1 MRLESDEAIAQLLL
15 QAKRIA
21 LVGASAKPERPSHR
35 VMQFLLDEGYE
46 VIPINPGL
54 AGQKL
59 LGQTVYAS
67 LADLPTSVDMA
78 DIFRDA
84 ASLPEVTQEV
94 VDAGIPCGRCRPPS
108 GGGPLP
114 SDRDTATARRR
125 ATPLSPAAVLDA
137 LKDRSLLTAT
147 QSLPADQYRC
157 RYLVKVEARDP
168 ILLFRQLLAR
178 GFLYCE

>member
-46 VIPINPGL
+46 VLPINPGL

-59 LGQTVYAS
+59 LGQTVYA
-67 LADLPTSVDMA
+67 AVVELPTSVDMA

-84 ASLPEVTQEV
+84 ASLPEVTQDV
-94 VDAGIPCGRCRPPS
+94 VAAGIPAMWTQLGVVHSEAEQTAIGAGLQVVVDRCPAIEIPRLRDA
-108 GGGPLP
+108 GLLP
-114 SDRDTATARRR
+114 ARR
-125 ATPLSPAAVLDA
+125 L
-137 LKDRSLLTAT
+137 
-147 QSLPADQYRC
+147 Q
-157 RYLVKVEARDP
+157 
-168 ILLFRQLLAR
+168 
-178 GFLYCE
+178 

>member
-1 MRLESDEAIAQLLL
+1 MLFWKNVTPIGVSPSMRLDSNEAIAQLLV

-46 VIPINPGL
+46 VLPVNPGL
-54 AGQKL
+54 AGQRL

-84 ASLPEVTQEV
+84 ASLPAVTQDV
-94 VDAGIPCGRCRPPS
+94 VDAAIPAMWTQLGVVNSEAERTGLDAGLQMVVDRCPAIEIPRLRDA
-108 GGGPLP
+108 GLLP
-114 SDRDTATARRR
+114 ARR
-125 ATPLSPAAVLDA
+125 L
-137 LKDRSLLTAT
+137 
-147 QSLPADQYRC
+147 Q
-157 RYLVKVEARDP
+157 
-168 ILLFRQLLAR
+168 
-178 GFLYCE
+178 

>member
-46 VIPINPGL
+46 VLPINPGL
-54 AGQKL
+54 AGQRL
-59 LGQTVYAS
+59 LGQTVSAS

-84 ASLPEVTQEV
+84 ASLPEVAQDV
-94 VDAGIPCGRCRPPS
+94 VDAGIPTMWTQLGVVNAEAER
-108 GGGPLP
+108 
-114 SDRDTATARRR
+114 TA
-125 ATPLSPAAVLDA
+125 LDA
-137 LKDRSLLTAT
+137 GLQLVVDRCPAIEIPRLRDAGLLPYLSL
-147 QSLPADQYRC
+147 QS
-157 RYLVKVEARDP
+157 
-168 ILLFRQLLAR
+168 
-178 GFLYCE
+178 

>member
-1 MRLESDEAIAQLLL
+1 MRLESDQAIAQLLL

-67 LADLPTSVDMA
+67 LADLPRSVDMV

-94 VDAGIPCGRCRPPS
+94 VDAGIPAIWTQLGVVHSEAERTAVDAGLQVVVDRCPAIEIPR
-108 GGGPLP
+108 L
-114 SDRDTATARRR
+114 RDAG
-125 ATPLSPAAVLDA
+125 L
-137 LKDRSLLTAT
+137 
-147 QSLPADQYRC
+147 LPAGGLQ
-157 RYLVKVEARDP
+157 
-168 ILLFRQLLAR
+168 
-178 GFLYCE
+178 

>member
-1 MRLESDEAIAQLLL
+1 MRLESDEAIAQLLV

-46 VIPINPGL
+46 VFPINPGL

-67 LADLPTSVDMA
+67 LAALPTRVDMA

-94 VDAGIPCGRCRPPS
+94 VDAGIPAIWTQLGVVHSEAERTAVDAGLQVVVDRCPAIEIPRLREAGLIPSRP
-108 GGGPLP
+108 L
-114 SDRDTATARRR
+114 
-125 ATPLSPAAVLDA
+125 
-137 LKDRSLLTAT
+137 
-147 QSLPADQYRC
+147 QS
-157 RYLVKVEARDP
+157 
-168 ILLFRQLLAR
+168 
-178 GFLYCE
+178 

>member
-1 MRLESDEAIAQLLL
+1 MRLESDEAIAQLLS

-46 VIPINPGL
+46 VIPINPVL

-59 LGQTVYAS
+59 LGQTVYAY

-94 VDAGIPCGRCRPPS
+94 VDAGIPAIWTQLGVVHSEAERTGLDAGLQMVIDRCPAIEIPRLRDA
-108 GGGPLP
+108 GLLP
-114 SDRDTATARRR
+114 SR
-125 ATPLSPAAVLDA
+125 PV
-137 LKDRSLLTAT
+137 
-147 QSLPADQYRC
+147 QS
-157 RYLVKVEARDP
+157 
-168 ILLFRQLLAR
+168 
-178 GFLYCE
+178 

>member
-15 QAKRIA
+15 QVKRIA

-35 VMQFLLDEGYE
+35 VMKFLLDEGYE

-59 LGQTVYAS
+59 LGQTVYTS

-94 VDAGIPCGRCRPPS
+94 VDAGIPAIWTQLRVVHSEAERTAVDAGLQLVVDRC
-108 GGGPLP
+108 
-114 SDRDTATARRR
+114 
-125 ATPLSPAAVLDA
+125 PA
-137 LKDRSLLTAT
+137 
-147 QSLPADQYRC
+147 
-157 RYLVKVEARDP
+157 
-168 ILLFRQLLAR
+168 I
-178 GFLYCE
+178 

>member
-1 MRLESDEAIAQLLL
+1 MRLESDKAIAQLLV

-46 VIPINPGL
+46 VFPINPGL

-67 LADLPTSVDMA
+67 LAALPTRVDMA

-94 VDAGIPCGRCRPPS
+94 VDAGIPAIWTQLGVVHSEAERTAVDAGLQVVVDRCPAIEIPRLRDAALLLSRP
-108 GGGPLP
+108 L
-114 SDRDTATARRR
+114 
-125 ATPLSPAAVLDA
+125 
-137 LKDRSLLTAT
+137 
-147 QSLPADQYRC
+147 QS
-157 RYLVKVEARDP
+157 
-168 ILLFRQLLAR
+168 
-178 GFLYCE
+178 

>member
-1 MRLESDEAIAQLLL
+1 MRLESDEAIAQLLV

-94 VDAGIPCGRCRPPS
+94 VDAGIPAIWTQLGVVHSEAERTAVDAGLQVVVDRCPAIEIPRLRDA
-108 GGGPLP
+108 GLLP
-114 SDRDTATARRR
+114 SHPLR
-125 ATPLSPAAVLDA
+125 AN
-137 LKDRSLLTAT
+137 
-147 QSLPADQYRC
+147 
-157 RYLVKVEARDP
+157 
-168 ILLFRQLLAR
+168 
-178 GFLYCE
+178 

>member
-1 MRLESDEAIAQLLL
+1 MHLESDEAIAQLLA
-15 QAKRIA
+15 QVTRIA

-54 AGQKL
+54 AGQSL

-84 ASLPEVTQEV
+84 ASLPEATQDV
-94 VDAGIPCGRCRPPS
+94 VAAGIPAIWTQLGVVHTEAERTGLDAGLQLVVDRCPAIEIPRLRDA
-108 GGGPLP
+108 GLLP
-114 SDRDTATARRR
+114 SR
-125 ATPLSPAAVLDA
+125 PM
-137 LKDRSLLTAT
+137 
-147 QSLPADQYRC
+147 QS
-157 RYLVKVEARDP
+157 
-168 ILLFRQLLAR
+168 
-178 GFLYCE
+178 

>member
-21 LVGASAKPERPSHR
+21 LVGASAKPERPSHG

-46 VIPINPGL
+46 VFPINPGL

-67 LADLPTSVDMA
+67 LAALPTRVDMA

-94 VDAGIPCGRCRPPS
+94 VDAGIPAIWTQLGVVHSEAERTAVDAGLQVVVNRCPAIEIPRLRDAGLIPSRP
-108 GGGPLP
+108 L
-114 SDRDTATARRR
+114 
-125 ATPLSPAAVLDA
+125 
-137 LKDRSLLTAT
+137 
-147 QSLPADQYRC
+147 QS
-157 RYLVKVEARDP
+157 
-168 ILLFRQLLAR
+168 
-178 GFLYCE
+178 

>member
-1 MRLESDEAIAQLLL
+1 MRLESDEAIAHLLA
-15 QAKRIA
+15 QVKRIA

-59 LGQTVYAS
+59 LGQTVHAS

-84 ASLPEVTQEV
+84 ASLPEVTQDV
-94 VDAGIPCGRCRPPS
+94 VAAGIPAMWTQLGVVHSEAER
-108 GGGPLP
+108 
-114 SDRDTATARRR
+114 TATVAGLQVVMDRC
-125 ATPLSPAAVLDA
+125 PAIEIPRLRDA
-137 LKDRSLLTAT
+137 GL
-147 QSLPADQYRC
+147 LPAGRLQ
-157 RYLVKVEARDP
+157 
-168 ILLFRQLLAR
+168 
-178 GFLYCE
+178 